1 MPPRSWPPL
10 PGARSRR
17 DLTRPAGGV
26 TVPEF
31 PTPHHRP
38 PGLVPPVRDD
48 VEAFFAYN
56 HRMVLFQQKVFDVM
70 T

>member
-1 MPPRSWPPL
+1 
-10 PGARSRR
+10 
-17 DLTRPAGGV
+17 V

-31 PTPHHRP
+31 PTPHHHP
-38 PGLVPPVRDD
+38 PGLMPRVRDD
-48 VEAFFAYN
+48 VEDFFAYN